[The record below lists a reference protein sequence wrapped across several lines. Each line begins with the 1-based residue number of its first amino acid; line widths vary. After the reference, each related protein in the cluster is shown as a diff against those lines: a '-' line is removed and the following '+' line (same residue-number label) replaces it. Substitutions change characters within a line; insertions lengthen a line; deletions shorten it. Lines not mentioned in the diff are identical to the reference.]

1 MPLPAFL
8 VPALTSFALAKL
20 TGASTK
26 SALKGALIGGLTGG
40 IADKLTTPAT
50 AANAAN
56 QVRTATQAANIASM
70 GADPGTAAGLVG
82 TGTGTIPQG
91 GIVTAGI
98 ESAKQSLKNPLFKM
112 FGKDVTGGSLLKY
125 GLPAAA
131 LYKSYSDAAKTPKE
145 TMFYGANLAYANPDI
160 YSQVGP
166 TSFKVGEY
174 DDQGNM
180 TAVGIEG
187 AEDYVPP
194 EEVYRRGD
202 QDPMPYAVGKQLISA
217 STGGLATLKG
227 IQKYNAG
234 GQVLPSKMNYD
245 ENDANNYVRA
255 NGHIV
260 DMSDLADKDEDTV
273 LAQLA
278 DGEFVTRA
286 DGVLGAG
293 ILAGANPGNMEEM
306 RKKGAKYFYEQQ
318 AKYKRIFDLLRK
330 KKQEAN

>member
-1 MPLPAFL
+1 MPLPAYL
-8 VPALTSFALAKL
+8 VPALTGFAISKL

-26 SALKGALIGGLTGG
+26 SALRNALLAGITGG
-40 IADKLTTPAT
+40 VADKLTTPAT
-50 AANAAN
+50 ATNAAQ
-56 QVRTATQAANIASM
+56 QVRTATDVANIASM
-70 GADPGTAAGLVG
+70 GADPGTAAGIVG
-82 TGTGTIPQG
+82 TGAIPQG
-91 GIVTAGI
+91 GAVTAGI
-98 ESAKQSLKNPLFKM
+98 TSAKEALQKPMFDM
-112 FGKDVTGGSLLKY
+112 FGKQVTGASMLKY

-131 LYKSYSDAAKTPKE
+131 IYKSYSDAAKAPKE

-166 TSFKVGEY
+166 TSFKVGQY
-174 DDQGNM
+174 DDQGQM
-180 TAVGIEG
+180 TATGIEG

-194 EEVYRRGD
+194 EEVYRSGGEK
-202 QDPMPYAVGKQLISA
+202 PMPYAVGKQLISA

-227 IQKYNAG
+227 IKKYNAG

-255 NGHIV
+255 NGHVV

-293 ILAGANPGNMEEM
+293 ILAGANPGNREEM
-306 RKKGAKYFYEQQ
+306 RKKGAKFFYEQQ
-318 AKYKRIFDLLRK
+318 AQYKRIFDLLQK

>member
-1 MPLPAFL
+1 MPFPAFL

-26 SALKGALIGGLTGG
+26 NALKGAIIGGLTGG

-50 AANAAN
+50 AAAVTKESVMQQMMNA
-56 QVRTATQAANIASM
+56 
-70 GADPGTAAGLVG
+70 PVG
-82 TGTGTIPQG
+82 TSQLPTQG

-98 ESAKQSLKNPLFKM
+98 ESAKQGLKKPLFDV
-112 FGKDVTGGSLLKY
+112 FGKSVTGGDVLKY

-131 LYKSYSDAAKTPKE
+131 IYKSYADAAKAPKE

-166 TSFKVGEY
+166 TSFKIGEY

-180 TAVGIEG
+180 TQVGIPG

-234 GQVLPSKMNYD
+234 GQVLPSKMHYD
-245 ENDANNYVRA
+245 ENDAHNYVRA

>member
-20 TGASTK
+20 TGASSKNALK
-26 SALKGALIGGLTGG
+26 SAILGGLTGG
-40 IADKLTTPAT
+40 IADKMTAPSV
-50 AANAAN
+50 AANVTKESVMKQMMNA
-56 QVRTATQAANIASM
+56 
-70 GADPGTAAGLVG
+70 PVG
-82 TGTGTIPQG
+82 TSQLPTQG
-91 GIVTAGI
+91 GIVTGAI
-98 ESAKQSLKNPLFKM
+98 ESAKQGLKKPLFNM
-112 FGKDVTGGSLLKY
+112 FGKEVTGAGMLKY

-131 LYKSYSDAAKTPKE
+131 IYKSYADAAKAPKE

-166 TSFKVGEY
+166 TSFKVGQY

-180 TAVGIEG
+180 TQVGIPG

-194 EEVYRRGD
+194 EEVYARGD

-234 GQVLPSKMNYD
+234 GQVLPSKLNYD
-245 ENDANNYVRA
+245 ENDANNYVRS
-255 NGHIV
+255 NGHVV
-260 DMSDLADKDEDTV
+260 DMSDIADKDEDTV

-293 ILAGANPGNMEEM
+293 ILAGANPGNREEM
-306 RKKGAKYFYEQQ
+306 RKKGAKFFYEQQ
-318 AKYKRIFDLLRK
+318 AQYKRIFDLLQK
-330 KKQEAN
+330 KRQEAN

>member
-1 MPLPAFL
+1 MPFPAFL

-26 SALKGALIGGLTGG
+26 NALKGAIIGGLTGG

-50 AANAAN
+50 AAAVTKESVMQQMMNA
-56 QVRTATQAANIASM
+56 
-70 GADPGTAAGLVG
+70 PVG
-82 TGTGTIPQG
+82 TSQLPTQG

-98 ESAKQSLKNPLFKM
+98 ESAKQGLKKPLFDV
-112 FGKDVTGGSLLKY
+112 FGKSVTGGDVLKY

-131 LYKSYSDAAKTPKE
+131 IYKSYADAAKAPKE

-174 DDQGNM
+174 DDQGQM

-202 QDPMPYAVGKQLISA
+202 QAPMPYAVGKQLISA

-255 NGHIV
+255 NGHVV

-293 ILAGANPGNMEEM
+293 ILAGANPKNMKDM
-306 RKKGAKYFYEQQ
+306 RKKGAKYFYDQQ
-318 AKYKRIFDLLRK
+318 AKFKRIFDLLN
-330 KKQEAN
+330 ANRASQLS

>member
-1 MPLPAFL
+1 MALPAFL

-20 TGASTK
+20 TGASSKNALK
-26 SALKGALIGGLTGG
+26 SAILGGLTGG
-40 IADKLTTPAT
+40 IADKMTAPSV
-50 AANAAN
+50 AANVTKESVMSQMMNA
-56 QVRTATQAANIASM
+56 
-70 GADPGTAAGLVG
+70 PVG
-82 TGTGTIPQG
+82 TSQLPTQG
-91 GIVTAGI
+91 GIVTGAI
-98 ESAKQSLKNPLFKM
+98 ESAKQGLKKPLFDV
-112 FGKDVTGGSLLKY
+112 FGKTVTGGDALKY

-131 LYKSYSDAAKTPKE
+131 IYKSYSDAAKAPKE

-166 TSFKVGEY
+166 TSFKVGQY
-174 DDQGNM
+174 DDEGQM
-180 TAVGIEG
+180 TTTGIEG
-187 AEDYVPP
+187 ADEYVPP
-194 EEVYRRGD
+194 EEVYARGD
-202 QDPMPYAVGKQLISA
+202 QAPMPYAVGKQLISA

-255 NGHIV
+255 NGHVV

>member
-70 GADPGTAAGLVG
+70 GADPGTAAGIVG
-82 TGTGTIPQG
+82 TNAIPQG

-98 ESAKQSLKNPLFKM
+98 ESAKQGLKKPLFDM
-112 FGKDVTGGSLLKY
+112 FGKTVTGGDALKY

-131 LYKSYSDAAKTPKE
+131 IYKSYADAAKAPKE

-166 TSFKVGEY
+166 TSFKVGQY
-174 DDQGNM
+174 DDAGQM
-180 TAVGIEG
+180 TTTGIEG

-194 EEVYRRGD
+194 EEVYARGD
-202 QDPMPYAVGKQLISA
+202 QAPMPYAVGKQLISA

-255 NGHIV
+255 NGHVV

>member
-1 MPLPAFL
+1 MPLPAYL
-8 VPALTSFALAKL
+8 VPALTGFAISKL

-26 SALKGALIGGLTGG
+26 SALRNALLAGITGG
-40 IADKLTTPAT
+40 ITESAT
-50 AANAAN
+50 AANAAQN
-56 QVRTATQAANIASM
+56 VTKESVMAQLRNA
-70 GADPGTAAGLVG
+70 PVG
-82 TGTGTIPQG
+82 TSQLPPPTGV
-91 GIVTAGI
+91 VTAGI
-98 ESAKQSLKNPLFKM
+98 ESAKQNLQKPLFNM
-112 FGKDVTGGSLLKY
+112 FGKEVTGGSLLKY

-131 LYKSYSDAAKTPKE
+131 IYKSYADAAKAPKE
-145 TMFYGANLAYANPDI
+145 TMFYGANLGYANPAI

-174 DDQGNM
+174 DDQGQM
-180 TAVGIEG
+180 TTTGIEG

-194 EEVYRRGD
+194 EEVYRSGGEK
-202 QDPMPYAVGKQLISA
+202 PMPYAVGKQLISA
-217 STGGLATLKG
+217 STGGLATLRG

-234 GQVLPSKMNYD
+234 GQVLPSKLNYD

-255 NGHIV
+255 NGHIM
-260 DMSDLADKDEDTV
+260 DQSSIADKDEDTV

-293 ILAGANPGNMEEM
+293 ILAGANPGNREEM
-306 RKKGAKYFYEQQ
+306 RKKGAKFFYEQQ
-318 AKYKRIFDLLRK
+318 AQYKRIFDLLQK

>member
-1 MPLPAFL
+1 MPLPAYL
-8 VPALTSFALAKL
+8 VPALTGFAISKL

-26 SALKGALIGGLTGG
+26 SALKNALLAGITGG
-40 IADKLTTPAT
+40 VADKLTTPAT
-50 AANAAN
+50 AANVTKESVMAQMMNA
-56 QVRTATQAANIASM
+56 
-70 GADPGTAAGLVG
+70 PVG
-82 TGTGTIPQG
+82 TSQLPQAG
-91 GIVTAGI
+91 GAVTAGI
-98 ESAKQSLKNPLFKM
+98 TSAKEALQKPMFDM
-112 FGKDVTGGSLLKY
+112 FGKSVTGADALKY

-131 LYKSYSDAAKTPKE
+131 IYKSYSDAAKAPKE

-166 TSFKVGEY
+166 TSFKVGQY
-174 DDQGNM
+174 DDQGQM
-180 TAVGIEG
+180 TATGIEG

-194 EEVYRRGD
+194 EEVYRSGGEK
-202 QDPMPYAVGKQLISA
+202 PMPYAVGKQLISA

-227 IQKYNAG
+227 IKKYNAG

-255 NGHIV
+255 NGHVV

-293 ILAGANPGNMEEM
+293 ILAGANPGNREEM
-306 RKKGAKYFYEQQ
+306 RKKGAKFFYEQQ
-318 AKYKRIFDLLRK
+318 AQYKRIFDLLQK

>member
-26 SALKGALIGGLTGG
+26 NALKGALIGGLTGG

-50 AANAAN
+50 AANAAT
-56 QVRTATQAANIASM
+56 QVANIASM

-98 ESAKQSLKNPLFKM
+98 EAAKQGLKKPLFNM
-112 FGKDVTGGSLLKY
+112 FGKEITGASMLKY
-125 GLPAAA
+125 GIPAAA
-131 LYKSYSDAAKTPKE
+131 IYKSYADAAKAPKE

-180 TAVGIEG
+180 TQVGIPG
-187 AEDYVPP
+187 AEDFVPP